1 MLATLVLN
9 CTPVC
14 KQNSLTWL
22 CHCDCS
28 LNQRSGVRIQSS
40 ETSEFM
46 NQAKVAFT
54 PQRITRR
61 KMVVFL
67 MKKIF
72 FINQIA
78 KSTAYYAA

>member
-46 NQAKVAFT
+46 NQAKGEIVLN
-54 PQRITRR
+54 P
-61 KMVVFL
+61 L
-67 MKKIF
+67 NKICRVCL
-72 FINQIA
+72 
-78 KSTAYYAA
+78 